1 VRGTH
6 YYLISSLPLLRLG
19 ETPFY
24 GSDAFIDLCL
34 SQLSAR
40 AFAAIASVTLAPNP
54 SPSCAAEEQWAH
66 RETCVRNCVARH
78 RAAAMGVDA
87 ERWLRPEPDVWPS
100 LQREVDE
107 ALSQDDPLRRQRAL
121 DEVRWRQLDDIV
133 QGHQFSFGALVVYKL
148 RLALVERSLETGSE
162 QGRKLLEALT
172 ESARRKAE
180 EQRVLVEI
188 A

>member
-1 VRGTH
+1 
-6 YYLISSLPLLRLG
+6 
-19 ETPFY
+19 
-24 GSDAFIDLCL
+24 
-34 SQLSAR
+34 
-40 AFAAIASVTLAPNP
+40 
-54 SPSCAAEEQWAH
+54 
-66 RETCVRNCVARH
+66 
-78 RAAAMGVDA
+78 MGVDA